1 MLCSICKKN
10 TAVIFINKI
19 ENDKSSVEGLCYSCA
34 KDKGINPLE
43 VLAKQSNL
51 SEEELNDMSS
61 QLENIFSD
69 ITENISDMDSEDM
82 QALGPM
88 LGSILGLKDRKS
100 VV

>member
-19 ENDKSSVEGLCYSCA
+19 EDDKNSVEGLCYSCA
-34 KDKGINPLE
+34 KEKGINPLE

-69 ITENISDMDSEDM
+69 ITENRT
-82 QALGPM
+82 A
-88 LGSILGLKDRKS
+88 ILFRINFLFRIFKIFTP
-100 VV
+100 